1 MKFSLENIN
10 WKKVG
15 KFVGYGAAALMAASS
30 AISDQKKEEEFNEM
44 KKFVSE
50 LKKEKES

>member
-1 MKFSLENIN
+1 MKFSFENLD

-15 KFVGYGAAALMAASS
+15 KFVGYGAAALMAAST
-30 AISDQKKEEEFNEM
+30 AINDQKKQEEFDEM

-50 LKKEKES
+50 MMKEKES